1 MLYPVINNTDTL
13 LLCELGICY
22 AYIGEFEQS
31 LEFYL
36 SALDI
41 EPQSTEILSNTAVVY
56 LNRRDIENAK
66 LYIRKAMEIDP
77 NDEIIESTL
86 KAIRTI
92 EEAEK

>member
-1 MLYPVINNTDTL
+1 M
-13 LLCELGICY
+13 
-22 AYIGEFEQS
+22 
-31 LEFYL
+31 
-36 SALDI
+36 
-41 EPQSTEILSNTAVVY
+41 
-56 LNRRDIENAK
+56 RDIENAK